1 MPICNP
7 EAIYCT
13 EAQMPR
19 SDQCLTPC
27 EGVYADITHENLD
40 IIDINTP
47 GLKNVM
53 EAYENYKNQFLKEL
67 PFPFSISGN
76 TCGHWKTYM
85 INLQTTNLKPSFTM
99 SESHSIHQHLTSY
112 KRF

>member
-47 GLKNVM
+47 GLKNV
-53 EAYENYKNQFLKEL
+53 
-67 PFPFSISGN
+67 
-76 TCGHWKTYM
+76 
-85 INLQTTNLKPSFTM
+85 KPNFTM